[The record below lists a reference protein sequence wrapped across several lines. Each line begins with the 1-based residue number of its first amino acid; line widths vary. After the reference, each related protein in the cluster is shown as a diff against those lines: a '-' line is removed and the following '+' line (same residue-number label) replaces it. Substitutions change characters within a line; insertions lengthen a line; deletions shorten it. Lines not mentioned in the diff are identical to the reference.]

1 MIIYYISSWIG
12 DPTSNIPLKVQIQRY
27 RCLKVDI
34 LGFYV
39 SAIGSWR
46 MSFAKPLRWSSYCK
60 ILYKIPSWTD
70 APFSYIPIKVQIQRY
85 RCLKLDILF
94 FMFRQSALEEW
105 VLPILNVWPHSLRK
119 YTIFQVGLT
128 IQLAIFLS
136 KYQYKDTDVWN
147 LTYWVWCFGN
157 RLLKNEFCQVLIFD
171 LICYENIQYFKL
183 DWRSN

>member
-1 MIIYYISSWIG
+1 MFETWHI
-12 DPTSNIPLKVQIQRY
+12 
-27 RCLKVDI
+27 
-34 LGFYV
+34 GFYV

-46 MSFAKPLRWSSYCK
+46 MSFAEPLRWSSYRK
-60 ILYKIPSWTD
+60 ILYKIPSWTV
-70 APFSYIPIKVQIQRY
+70 APISNIPIKVQIQRYRCSIDNPTSNIPLKVQIQRY

-94 FMFRQSALEEW
+94 FMFRRSALEEW
-105 VLPILNVWPHSLRK
+105 VLPILNIWPDSLRK

-157 RLLKNEFCQVLIFD
+157 RLLKNEYCQVLMFD
-171 LICYENIQYFKL
+171 LIFYENIQYFKL